1 MRAVRTLRPTLR
13 VARCGAVAVAALATE
28 AVVSGL
34 TADSS
39 RPAPLLRPAHAP
51 SLPPETHLAAIL
63 IGVALLATVPAMW
76 RSIRRA
82 MVLAV
87 VGLLAL
93 VALNILRA
101 DYGEALIEVCL
112 ISLLAAGRATFKL
125 GCVPRPRLLL
135 VYAACAGWGLFY
147 CALLLVPLLRGVP
160 LADAVTQPG
169 GGWTS
174 VTKALFAGAALV
186 SVLAVRSLLR
196 PAPAPHGHDEGEH
209 RAARAILQEHGHDSL
224 SPFVLRPDKALA
236 FGAGGVLSYRVHR
249 GTAIVSSDPVAAP
262 EAAGEVLKA
271 FQAQARGH
279 GWQVVVWAASARHL
293 EDYRRLGLRALRVG
307 EEAFVDPQT
316 FTLEGRAVRKLRQSV
331 HRVSKRGW
339 QVSVHQGRQ
348 IDDVL
353 EAEIDELEA
362 HWRRAQQRLH
372 GFAMG
377 MGKFAVEVGPEDL
390 YALGRAPDGRL
401 AAVMRFAGHCG
412 KLSLDTMH
420 RVGETPN
427 GLNEALVARVL
438 AHARACG
445 VREVSL
451 NYAGLAHLVRQAE
464 GGRRLTRVRRWA
476 LAPLHR
482 RFQMDRLVRFNE
494 KFSPEWRPRYLL
506 YESRAALPRAVFRV
520 LVVEGYLPQRPGLS
534 RWWSRGVGAPR
545 RAGRPTPATPGR

>member
-1 MRAVRTLRPTLR
+1 MRTPGPTLR
-13 VARCGAVAVAALATE
+13 VARCGAFAVAVLATE

-34 TADSS
+34 TADVA

-63 IGVALLATVPAMW
+63 IGLALLAIVPAMW

-101 DYGEALIEVCL
+101 DYGEALIELCL
-112 ISLLAAGRATFKL
+112 VSLLAAGRATFKR
-125 GCVPRPRLLL
+125 GCVARPRLLV
-135 VYAACAGWGLFY
+135 VYAACAGWGLVY
-147 CALLLVPLLRGVP
+147 CALLLVPVLRGVP
-160 LADAVTQPG
+160 LADAMTQPG
-169 GGWTS
+169 GGWTTL
-174 VTKALFAGAALV
+174 TKALFAGAALV

-196 PAPAPHGHDEGEH
+196 PAPAPDGHDEAEH
-209 RAARAILQEHGHDSL
+209 RAARAILHEHGNDSL
-224 SPFVLRPDKALA
+224 SPFVLRSDKALA
-236 FGAGGVLSYRVHR
+236 FAAGGVLSYRVHR
-249 GTAIVSSDPVAAP
+249 GTAIVSSDPVAP
-262 EAAGEVLKA
+262 PGAAGEVLKG
-271 FQAQARGH
+271 FQDHARAR

-293 EDYRRLGLRALRVG
+293 DDYRRLGLRALRVG

-331 HRVSKRGW
+331 HRVRKRGW
-339 QVSVHQGRQ
+339 QVSVLQGRE
-348 IDDVL
+348 IGDAL
-353 EAEIDELEA
+353 EAEIDDLEA
-362 HWRRAQQRLH
+362 QWRWAQPRLH

-377 MGKFAVEVGPEDL
+377 MGEFTAQVGPEDV

-412 KLSLDTMH
+412 NLSLDTMH

-438 AHARACG
+438 VQARACD
-445 VREVSL
+445 VHEVSL
-451 NYAGLAHLVRQAE
+451 NYAGLGHLVREAE
-464 GGRRLTRVRRWA
+464 GGRRLTRVRRCA

-506 YESRAALPRAVFRV
+506 YESRAVLPRAIFRV
-520 LVVEGYLPQRPGLS
+520 LVVEGYLPQRPGVS

>member
-1 MRAVRTLRPTLR
+1 MRTLAPTLR
-13 VARCGAVAVAALATE
+13 VARCGAFAVAALGTE

-34 TADSS
+34 SADAA

-76 RSIRRA
+76 RSCRRA

-101 DYGEALIEVCL
+101 EYGEALIEVCL
-112 ISLLAAGRATFKL
+112 VSLLAAGRGTFKL
-125 GCVPRPRLLL
+125 GCAPRPRLLV
-135 VYAACAGWGLFY
+135 VYAACAGWGLVY
-147 CALLLVPLLRGVP
+147 CVLLLVPLLRGVP
-160 LADAVTQPG
+160 LAAAVTQPG

-174 VTKALFAGAALV
+174 ATKALFAGAALV

-196 PAPAPHGHDEGEH
+196 PAPGPGGHDEDEH
-209 RAARAILQEHGHDSL
+209 RAARAILHDHGNDSL
-224 SPFVLRPDKALA
+224 SPFVLRSDKALA

-249 GTAIVSSDPVAAP
+249 GTAIVSSDPVAP
-262 EAAGEVLKA
+262 PGAAGEVLKG
-271 FQAQARGH
+271 FQDHARGH
-279 GWQVVVWAASARHL
+279 GWRVVVWAASARHL

-331 HRVSKRGW
+331 QRVRKRGW
-339 QVSVHQGRQ
+339 QVSVHQGRE
-348 IDDVL
+348 IDDAL
-353 EAEIDELEA
+353 EAEIDELEGR
-362 HWRRAQQRLH
+362 WRRSQPRLH

-377 MGKFAVEVGPEDL
+377 MGEFAAQVGPEDL

-401 AAVMRFAGHCG
+401 GAVMRFAGHCG
-412 KLSLDTMH
+412 NLSLDTMH

-438 AHARACG
+438 VQARACG

-451 NYAGLAHLVRQAE
+451 NYAGLAHLVREAA

-506 YESRAALPRAVFRV
+506 YESRAALPRAIFRV
-520 LVVEGYLPQRPGLS
+520 LVVEGYLPQWPGAS
-534 RWWSRGVGAPR
+534 RWWSRGAGAPQ